1 MMQLNNILQV
11 ELCTGC
17 TACKFV
23 CSKEAISF
31 LPNEEGFLYPRVNKE
46 LCINCGKCLKI
57 CQQKSNI
64 KFNKCISSYIAI
76 SKLKEIY
83 KKAASGGIFGT
94 LAFAFLKEYKDKA
107 YVCGASFESGKVRH
121 ILINDAEN
129 ISKIQNS
136 KYVQSELGNIYMQI
150 KNKLEEG
157 AYILFSGTPCQV
169 QGLYS
174 FLGYRPDRLL
184 TLDLVCHG
192 VPSPLFLKKDLQNYG
207 LQKIKDISF
216 RWKNVLFEKSTFF
229 MTISCHEVWLRKIR
243 SSNAD
248 PYFALFMRNMSFRES
263 CYSCSYARMERV
275 GDITIGDSHLS
286 SEYPNFYPKLAKS
299 CVLVNTA
306 LGNLYWSKFQRLFYF
321 KEQNLLEE
329 AKINTQ
335 LSKPSNRPNLRNQV
349 YHDLNSMD
357 FKKFR
362 LKYGR
367 FDSVLKETL
376 LSLLDKIPLKI

>member
-1 MMQLNNILQV
+1 MTRSNNILQV
-11 ELCTGC
+11 QLCTGC
-17 TACKFV
+17 TACKLV
-23 CSKEAISF
+23 CSKKAISF
-31 LPNEEGFLYPRVNKE
+31 LPNEEGFLYPIVDKE
-46 LCINCGKCLKI
+46 LCINCGKCLKV

-64 KFNKCISSYIAI
+64 NFNKCISSYIAI

-94 LAFAFLKEYKDKA
+94 LALAFLKEYKDKA
-107 YVCGASFESGKVRH
+107 YVCGASFEDGKVRH
-121 ILINDAEN
+121 ILTNDVRG

-136 KYVQSELGNIYMQI
+136 KYVQSELDNIYIQI

-169 QGLYS
+169 QGLYNY
-174 FLGYRPDRLL
+174 LGDRPDRLL

-192 VPSPLFLKKDLQNYG
+192 VPSPLFLKKDLQDYG
-207 LQKIKDISF
+207 LRKIKDIGF
-216 RWKNVLFEKSTFF
+216 RWKNVLLKKSTFF

-243 SSNAD
+243 SFNAD
-248 PYFALFMRNMSFRES
+248 PYCALFMRNMSFREC

-299 CVLVNTA
+299 CVLINTG
-306 LGNLYWSKFQRLFYF
+306 LGTFYWRKFQSLFDF

-335 LSKPSNRPNLRNQV
+335 LYQPSSRPNLRNQV
-349 YHDLNSMD
+349 YDDLKSMD

-367 FDSVLKETL
+367 FDSVLKETF